1 MDHCMKIK
9 VKWCIFKKSR
19 VSRVIHCIIF
29 LIRVYLRM
37 SSLLLFKLLIIRI
50 KILNLLIFR
59 KGNLLKELF
68 RLVIMYR
75 DRKLLKKEKDG
86 EWCILRIRIGLWNNL
101 RRWLLLVIIWLR
113 LVKIIIMINPIWVLS
128 ILGFIKIYNFELL
141 LSI

>member
-1 MDHCMKIK
+1 MGHCMKIK
-9 VKWCIFKKSR
+9 VKWCIFKKSK
-19 VSRVIHCIIF
+19 VLRVIHCIIF
-29 LIRVYLRM
+29 LIKVYLRM

-50 KILNLLIFR
+50 KILNLLIFL
-59 KGNLLKELF
+59 KENLLKELF

-86 EWCILRIRIGLWNNL
+86 EWCSLRIKTGLWNNL

-128 ILGFIKIYNFELL
+128 ILGFIQIYNFELL
-141 LSI
+141 LTI